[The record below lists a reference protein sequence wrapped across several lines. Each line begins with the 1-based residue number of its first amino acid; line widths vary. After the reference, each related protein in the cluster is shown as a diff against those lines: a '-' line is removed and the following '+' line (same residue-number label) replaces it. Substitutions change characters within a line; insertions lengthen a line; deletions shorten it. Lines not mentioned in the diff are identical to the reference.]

1 MRIAELYDL
10 HKFRVVDGPVPDPG
24 PGQVQVRVEAVGIC
38 GSDLHDF
45 SEGKIG
51 DTPCEY
57 PMVLGHEPAGVVLKT
72 GTGVTGWAPG
82 DRAALEPALY
92 CYHCEFCLS
101 GRHNIC
107 ANIRFLSSPVDPG
120 FFREFVNLPAGNLL
134 PLPKGVGFKEG
145 TLFEPLAV
153 ALHSMKFAALQ
164 PRETAVVFGA
174 GPIGLLTLIVLKLCG
189 AGRVWVVE
197 PVSHRRE
204 LAKLAGADAVI
215 DPHAVDTA
223 REILHDTGQRG
234 VDLAIDC
241 ASRENTV
248 NLAIQAVRNGGRIV
262 ITGIPVELHLSLEFH
277 VARRKE
283 LAIYN
288 VRRSSHESEAALEL
302 LSSHAA
308 RFAPILTHTLPLDK
322 VQPAFEML
330 ETYADGAV
338 KVILQP

>member
-10 HKFRVVDGPVPDPG
+10 RKFRLVDGPVPAPG

-45 SEGKIG
+45 SEGRIG

-57 PMVLGHEPAGVVLKT
+57 PMVLGHEPAGVVVKT

-120 FFREFVNLPAGNLL
+120 FFREFVNLPAENLL

-197 PVSHRRE
+197 PVAHRRE
-204 LAKLAGADAVI
+204 LARLSGADAVI
-215 DPHAVDTA
+215 DPHAVDAA

-283 LAIYN
+283 LAMYN
-288 VRRSSHESEAALEL
+288 VRRSSHESEAALEI

-338 KVILQP
+338 KVTLQP